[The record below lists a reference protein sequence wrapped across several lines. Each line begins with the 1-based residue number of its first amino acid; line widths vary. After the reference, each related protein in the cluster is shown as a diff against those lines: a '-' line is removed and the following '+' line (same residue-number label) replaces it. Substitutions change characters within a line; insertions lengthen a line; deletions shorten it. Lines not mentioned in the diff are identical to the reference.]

1 MITRVE
7 QIGDCTLALG
17 DCLEILP
24 TLGKVDAI
32 VSDPPYGMNYN
43 TDSKRF
49 SRKKSPYWGCID
61 KTLVSGE
68 RPIHGDNLTFDP
80 TSFIDR
86 PCILWGANHYADQL
100 PPSGGW
106 LVWDK
111 RRGAEA
117 MAEKGW
123 PLSEAELAWTNVRG
137 SVRVFRYLWFGI
149 LRDGEK
155 GQHHHP
161 TQKPVALMQWCIGF
175 VPNARTILDPFAG
188 SGTTGVACVEL
199 GRKFVGIEL
208 DEKYFD
214 IACRRIEQA
223 VKKQECKLPGFS
235 AKAKAVQVALP
246 L

>member
-24 TLGKVDAI
+24 TLPPVDL
-32 VSDPPYGMNYN
+32 VLTDPPYGICQDRGMGGGGTDATGRWARKPKVYDGGWDDCRPRREALLAVVACAESAIIWGGNY
-43 TDSKRF
+43 F
-49 SRKKSPYWGCID
+49 
-61 KTLVSGE
+61 
-68 RPIHGDNLTFDP
+68 
-80 TSFIDR
+80 
-86 PCILWGANHYADQL
+86 ADEL
-100 PPSGGW
+100 PKGGRW

-111 RRGAEA
+111 MNA
-117 MAEKGW
+117 M
-123 PLSEAELAWTNVRG
+123 PTYSDAELAWTNIAG
-137 SVRVFRYLWFGI
+137 NSVKKFTRCNNGPSSMK
-149 LRDGEK
+149 DG
-155 GQHHHP
+155 GRWHP
-161 TQKPVALMQWCIGF
+161 TQKPVDLMKWCLGF
-175 VPNARTILDPFAG
+175 APARTVIDPFAG

-199 GRKFVGIEL
+199 GRKFIGIEL

-223 VKKQECKLPGFS
+223 VKKQSCKLPGFS